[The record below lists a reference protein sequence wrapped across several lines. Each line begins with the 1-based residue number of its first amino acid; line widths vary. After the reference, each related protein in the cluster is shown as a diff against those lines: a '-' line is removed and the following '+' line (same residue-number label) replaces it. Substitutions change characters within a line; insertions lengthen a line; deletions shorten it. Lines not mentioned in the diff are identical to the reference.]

1 MKKLIKKLIER
12 LLNIHVYRYLPR
24 GINKTADVKNQ
35 LPRCNIEIIFDVG
48 ANVGQ
53 STKEFV
59 NSFPYAQ
66 IYSFEPVE
74 STFQELKANLK
85 DRNKVH
91 CFRLALGASHG
102 KGKMIL
108 LGPSVSYSLLP
119 LRNRLNQIKEET
131 EEVEIESLDNFCRSN
146 DVHKIS
152 YLKIDTEGY
161 DLEVLKGAD
170 QMLSEKRIDIV
181 QVEASMNPKNT
192 RHVLFE
198 DLKKYLEQRDYFLF
212 GIYEQRNEF
221 PTKEPHLRRTNSV
234 FISENVIKS
243 NKQLP

>member
-1 MKKLIKKLIER
+1 MKKLIIKLIER
-12 LLNIHVYRYLPR
+12 LLNIHIYRYLPR
-24 GINKTADVKNQ
+24 GMNKIADVKNL
-35 LPRCNIEIIFDVG
+35 LPRCNIETIFDVG

-66 IYSFEPVE
+66 IYSFEPLE
-74 STFQELKANLK
+74 LIFQELKANLK

-102 KGKMIL
+102 KGKMVL
-108 LGPSVSYSLLP
+108 YSLLP
-119 LRNRLNQIKEET
+119 LRNRLNQIKEEA

-161 DLEVLKGAD
+161 DLEVLKGAN